1 MALEKELDGR
11 LLTEFARAQERT
23 QKGKLAIG
31 VPDAPQDEKI
41 GFMPRAIRMGKSLIA
56 EQELSELDQTF
67 KDYMNEYSRTANFKD
82 IQTRNRSSIEMK
94 QRFGKLRDTLF
105 TQGLA
110 FQKKVALEKLDAK
123 SEAFMW
129 GEYGKVVEGLGKAWV
144 LHGLKTPGVEDDM
157 VGATRKIS
165 PGPST
170 RYDESGQG
178 FHGMTLKDWQGMKE
192 DELISRPM
200 DATPSL
206 PGQSG
211 WDKLLDD
218 LGMEWFRHS

>member
-11 LLTEFARAQERT
+11 LLKEFARAQERT

-67 KDYMNEYSRTANFKD
+67 RDYMKEYSRTANFKD
-82 IQTRNRSSIEMK
+82 IQTRNRSTLDMK

-110 FQKKVALEKLDAK
+110 FQKKIEMEKLDAK

-129 GEYGKVVEGLGKAWV
+129 GEYGKVVEGLGKSFV
-144 LHGLKTPGVEDDM
+144 LYGLKSPGSSADPITQGGIRTGQGTILPADYGGTTPGSEF
-157 VGATRKIS
+157 AETYNIPLNK
-165 PGPST
+165 PT
-170 RYDESGQG
+170 
-178 FHGMTLKDWQGMKE
+178 
-192 DELISRPM
+192 
-200 DATPSL
+200 TPK
-206 PGQSG
+206 QSG
-211 WDKLLDD
+211 FGNLLNKLGLDWTD
-218 LGMEWFRHS
+218 